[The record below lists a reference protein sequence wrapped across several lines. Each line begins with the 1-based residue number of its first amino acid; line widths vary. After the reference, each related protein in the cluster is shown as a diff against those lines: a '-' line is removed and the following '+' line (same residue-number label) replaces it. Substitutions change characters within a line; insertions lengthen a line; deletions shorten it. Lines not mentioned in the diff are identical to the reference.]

1 MLLHPSIDKSTTG
14 RSAVAD
20 PLSPQT
26 RVVHQ
31 KPRMPARIQVAKVG
45 FRLLDAVAPLAAGR
59 LAADLFTRPRRRA
72 AGPLVP
78 DAPPLTTHG
87 FTLRDGGPDLAVWDW
102 GEGPTVL
109 LAHGWDGCAAQMAS
123 FVAPLVRA
131 EYFVAALDLPAH
143 GSSAGTHT
151 NIAEMAEALVR
162 AGRRLG
168 PVHAVIAHSMG
179 GAAVALALQRGLRAK
194 RAVFLAAPAEMPPF
208 LWRFAAS
215 LGLGARGAAA
225 LVGEIDRRIGGFASM
240 ELPRLCGTQTARLLL
255 LHDPADREVPFS
267 ESERIAAAW
276 PGARLHSVPGRGHLR
291 MLGDPEVVRA
301 AVAFVREDRSPL
313 SLAG

>member
-1 MLLHPSIDKSTTG
+1 
-14 RSAVAD
+14 
-20 PLSPQT
+20 
-26 RVVHQ
+26 
-31 KPRMPARIQVAKVG
+31 MPARIQVAKVG

-59 LAADLFTRPRRRA
+59 LAADLFTRPRPHARS
-72 AGPLVP
+72 PIP

-131 EYFVAALDLPAH
+131 GYFVAALDLPAH
-143 GSSAGTHT
+143 GSSAGTQT

-168 PVHAVIAHSMG
+168 PVHAVIGHSLG
-179 GAAVALALQRGLRAK
+179 GAAAALALQRGLRAK
-194 RAVFLAAPAEMPPF
+194 RAVLLAAPAEMPPF
-208 LWRFAAS
+208 LRRFAAA

-225 LVGEIDRRIGGFASM
+225 MVDELDRRVGGFASM
-240 ELPRLCGTQTARLLL
+240 ELPRLCGAQTARLLL

-276 PGARLHSVPGRGHLR
+276 PGARVHAVPGSGHLR
-291 MLGDPEVVRA
+291 MLRNSEVVRA
-301 AVAFVREDRSPL
+301 AVDFVREDRTPL